1 MTNRLILGNRSGQYG
16 LWISK
21 PGIDVLTASEADC
34 LFSSD
39 VRAFQVVQSGNLGDL
54 GTSGS
59 ATISTVDQGFMP
71 FVLIACMKYS
81 ILVSYSSNTSFTISS
96 QGAITTFFGANI
108 LDATC
113 RYAVINQ
120 GLH

>member
-21 PGIDVLTASEADC
+21 PGIDVLTASDRDC

-39 VRAFQVVQSGNLGDL
+39 VRAFQVVQSGDLGDI
-54 GTSGS
+54 GSGGS
-59 ATISTVDQGFMP
+59 VGIATVDQGFLP
-71 FVLIACMKYS
+71 FVVISCMKYR
-81 ILVSYSSNTSFTISS
+81 IQVSYSSNAFFTIASF
-96 QGAITTFFGANI
+96 GERTTTFGAAI
-108 LDATC
+108 LDGSC
-113 RYAVINQ
+113 KYAVVNQ